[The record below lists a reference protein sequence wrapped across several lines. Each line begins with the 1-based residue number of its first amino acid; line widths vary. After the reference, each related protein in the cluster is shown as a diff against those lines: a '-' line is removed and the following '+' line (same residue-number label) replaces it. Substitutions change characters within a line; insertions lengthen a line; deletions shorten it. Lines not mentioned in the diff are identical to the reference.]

1 MQMRK
6 GSYKPFEEWRAKQNP
21 RNRVQPVTG
30 TKLKNNQIILQVYG
44 TSRKN
49 LWQQLKGIFTHE

>member
-1 MQMRK
+1 MK
-6 GSYKPFEEWRAKQNP
+6 IYSHKSFEEWRAKQNP

-44 TSRKN
+44 TPQSN
-49 LWQQLKGIFTHE
+49 LWQQLKGTFTHE

>member
-1 MQMRK
+1 MK
-6 GSYKPFEEWRAKQNP
+6 IYSHKPFGIWLKQQNTCY
-21 RNRVQPVTG
+21 RVQPVTG
-30 TKLKNNQIILQVYG
+30 TKLKNNQIKLHVYG